1 MVESRSQEEMLRLQW
16 AVCPGGW
23 FSLHD
28 VCRCLMLESRS
39 QEEVLRLLW
48 AVCPAGGW
56 FGYMMF
62 SLFALEVGRH
72 GICQIF
78 YKVWRLGQYT

>member
-1 MVESRSQEEMLRLQW
+1 
-16 AVCPGGW
+16 
-23 FSLHD
+23 
-28 VCRCLMLESRS
+28 MLESKS
-39 QEEVLRLLW
+39 QTEMLRLLW

-78 YKVWRLGQYT
+78 YKVWRLGQHT